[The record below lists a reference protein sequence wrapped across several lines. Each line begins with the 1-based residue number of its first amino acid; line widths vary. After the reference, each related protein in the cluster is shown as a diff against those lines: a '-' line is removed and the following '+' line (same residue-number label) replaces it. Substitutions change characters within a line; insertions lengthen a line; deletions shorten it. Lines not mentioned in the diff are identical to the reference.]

1 MDVSQVDRSKYYR
14 GLLVLTGRDLDIDPR
29 ERELM
34 LRFGKVLDFD
44 KRFCEA
50 AINDVLHNKYLPSEP
65 VVFDNRETAECFL
78 HDAIRLA
85 LIDDAMHPEE
95 LAWLQDVAGANGL
108 PVTWLDAEISRF
120 LDLKGVPEG
129 SLEIERLLAG

>member
-1 MDVSQVDRSKYYR
+1 MDVSQVDRGKYYR

-34 LRFGKVLDFD
+34 LHFGKILNFD
-44 KRFCEA
+44 TRFCED

-85 LIDDAMHPEE
+85 LIDDKMHRKE
-95 LAWLQDVAGANGL
+95 LAWLQAVARANGL
-108 PVTWLDAEISRF
+108 QVAWLDAEISRF
-120 LDLKGVPEG
+120 RDSKGVPAK
-129 SLEIERLLAG
+129 SFEIERLLAG